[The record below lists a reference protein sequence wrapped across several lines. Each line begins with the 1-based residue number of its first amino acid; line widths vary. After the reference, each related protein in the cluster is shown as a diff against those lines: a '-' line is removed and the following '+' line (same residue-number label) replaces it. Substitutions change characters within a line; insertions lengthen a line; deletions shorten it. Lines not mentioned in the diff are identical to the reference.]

1 MQMSKRTKTT
11 APPQSRS
18 IRRFISDEHEARFES
33 LVKRTIFP
41 ERFIRLAPTGTYHS
55 VVAAFERRRW
65 MKLCEPEAAINYD
78 IVREFYANAMH
89 REEGTT
95 FIYRSRVRGKIVSFR
110 RDDIN
115 SYLGNPLTLGE
126 GERCEYR
133 TMEAANRWNL
143 EAVNDTLCI
152 RGKSFDLNDP
162 GHPKLWKRENF
173 NLGARAF
180 FVVLLSN
187 IRPRSHTTTIPLD
200 VGCLLYCIMVGKS
213 VDVASLIAE
222 EIRKMVLSG
231 TNFGGK
237 AGVLAYPGLIMGLC
251 R

>member
-1 MQMSKRTKTT
+1 MSKRTKTT
-11 APPQSRS
+11 APVHPRS
-18 IRRFISDEHEARFES
+18 LRRFTSDEHEERFES
-33 LVKRTIFP
+33 LIKRTILP
-41 ERFIRLAPTGTYHS
+41 ERFIRLAPSGTYHS
-55 VVAAFERRRW
+55 LIATFERRRW

-89 REEGTT
+89 QEEGTT
-95 FIYRSRVRGKIVSFR
+95 FIYQSRVRGRIVSFG
-110 RDDIN
+110 RDAIN

-126 GERCEYR
+126 SERCEYR
-133 TMEAANRWNL
+133 TMESANRWNL
-143 EAVNDTLCI
+143 EAVNATLCI
-152 RGKSFDLNDP
+152 RGKSFDLNDQ
-162 GHPKLWKRENF
+162 GHPKSWKRENF

-180 FVVLLSN
+180 LVLLLSN

-213 VDVASLIAE
+213 VDVASIIAE
-222 EIRKMVLSG
+222 EMRKMVLSG
-231 TNFGGK
+231 TKFGGK